1 MKLQF
6 VSAYCIMLAIG
17 LTLGACRQESKLVG
31 NLKFDNITLE
41 ESQHLF
47 ADNGKPH
54 AEVKVDFSFVKES
67 TDDKMKDSI
76 NHMLQTLVFGEK
88 FSTQTPQDAVRA
100 FTDNYFSTYRHDLEP
115 MYRDEV
121 ATSGS
126 EPDEVWYSYEREAQT
141 KVEYY
146 DKHLLTYRLYMEEFT
161 GGAHP
166 VYFTYFQNI
175 DLRTLKQIE
184 LNDLL
189 IGEYDEELTEMLIAQ
204 LMEDTGA
211 ETKDDL
217 EEMGYGTTAEIIP
230 TENFKL
236 APGGISFLYNIYEIA
251 PYVIGPVEIDLS
263 FKQLDPILN
272 TEYMIIKELKGK

>member
-1 MKLQF
+1 MKKQIVRTIIFILTF
-6 VSAYCIMLAIG
+6 CIFFSACK
-17 LTLGACRQESKLVG
+17 QESRLAG
-31 NLKFDNITLE
+31 NLKFDNITLK

-47 ADNGKPH
+47 DDASKPE
-54 AEVKVDFSFVKES
+54 AKMEIVFSFIKES
-67 TDDKMKDSI
+67 SDEKMKDSI
-76 NHMLQTLVFGEK
+76 NHILQKLVFGEK
-88 FSTQTPQDAVRA
+88 YVTQDPQQAMKLFA
-100 FTDNYFSTYRHDLEP
+100 DNYFSTYHKDLEP
-115 MYRDEV
+115 MYREESTNMGEKPNE
-121 ATSGS
+121 A
-126 EPDEVWYSYEREAQT
+126 WYSYEYETET

-146 DKHLLTYRLYMEEFT
+146 NKHLLTYRFYMQEFT

-189 IGEYDEELTEMLIAQ
+189 IGEYDDELTEMLIAQ
-204 LMEDTGA
+204 LMEDVGA
-211 ETKDDL
+211 STKEEL
-217 EEMGYGTTAEIIP
+217 EEYGYGTTADIIP

-236 APGGISFLYNIYEIA
+236 TPGGISFLYNIYEIA

-272 TEYMIIKELKGK
+272 TEYMIVKELRN

>member
-1 MKLQF
+1 MNKQIVRTF
-6 VSAYCIMLAIG
+6 CIMLTFGIFIS
-17 LTLGACRQESKLVG
+17 ACRQESRLAG
-31 NLKFDNITLE
+31 NLKFDIITLE

-47 ADNGKPH
+47 DDSSKPE
-54 AEVKVDFSFVKES
+54 AKMKIDFSFIKES
-67 TDDKMKDSI
+67 SDEKMKDSM
-76 NHMLQTLVFGEK
+76 NHMLQNLVFGEK
-88 FSTQTPQDAVRA
+88 YATQDPQKAVKLFA
-100 FTDNYFSTYRHDLEP
+100 DNYFSTYHKDLEP
-115 MYRDEV
+115 MYREENTEIGKDPNE
-121 ATSGS
+121 A
-126 EPDEVWYSYEREAQT
+126 WYSYEYETVT

-146 DKHLLTYRLYMEEFT
+146 NKHLLTYRFYMEEFT

-189 IGEYDEELTEMLIAQ
+189 VGEYDDELTEMLIAQ
-204 LMEDTGA
+204 LMKDVGA
-211 ETKDDL
+211 STKEEL
-217 EEMGYGTTAEIIP
+217 EEYGYGTTADIIP

-236 APGGISFLYNIYEIA
+236 TPGGISFLYNIYEIA

-272 TEYMIIKELKGK
+272 TEYMIVKELRN

>member
-6 VSAYCIMLAIG
+6 VSACSIMLVISLAF
-17 LTLGACRQESKLVG
+17 GACRQESKLAG

-47 ADNGKPH
+47 ADESKPH

-67 TDDKMKDSI
+67 TDEKMKDSI
-76 NHMLQTLVFGEK
+76 NHMLQALVLGEK
-88 FSTQTPQDAVRA
+88 FATQTPPDAVRA
-100 FTDNYFSTYRHDLEP
+100 FTDNYFAIYRHDLEP
-115 MYRDEV
+115 MYREEL
-121 ATSGS
+121 ASS
-126 EPDEVWYSYEREAQT
+126 HEEPSEVWYSYERETET

-146 DKHLLTYRLYMEEFT
+146 DKHLLTYRFYMEEFT

-189 IGEYDEELTEMLIAQ
+189 VGEYDEELTEMIIAQ

-211 ETKDDL
+211 ETKDEL
-217 EEMGYGTTAEIIP
+217 EEMGYGTTADIIP

-236 APGGISFLYNIYEIA
+236 TPGGISFLYNIYEIA
-251 PYVIGPVEIDLS
+251 PYVLGPVEVDLS
-263 FKQLDPILN
+263 FEKLDPILN
-272 TEYMIIKELKGK
+272 TEYMIVKELKGR

>member
-1 MKLQF
+1 MKKQIVITFF
-6 VSAYCIMLAIG
+6 VMLTFGIYFC
-17 LTLGACRQESKLVG
+17 ACKQESRLVG

-47 ADNGKPH
+47 DDASKPE
-54 AEVKVDFSFVKES
+54 AKMKINFSFIKES
-67 TDDKMKDSI
+67 SDEKMKDSV
-76 NHMLQTLVFGEK
+76 NHMLQKLVFGEK
-88 FSTQTPQDAVRA
+88 HATQDPQQAVRLFA
-100 FTDNYFSTYRHDLEP
+100 DNYFSTYHKDLEP
-115 MYRDEV
+115 MYREENTEMGE
-121 ATSGS
+121 A
-126 EPDEVWYSYEREAQT
+126 PNEVWYSYEYETET

-146 DKHLLTYRLYMEEFT
+146 NKHLLTYRFYMEEFT

-189 IGEYDEELTEMLIAQ
+189 IGEYDDELTEMLIAQ
-204 LMEDTGA
+204 LMEDVGA
-211 ETKDDL
+211 STKEEL
-217 EEMGYGTTAEIIP
+217 EEYGYGTTADIIQ

-236 APGGISFLYNIYEIA
+236 TPGGISFLYNIYEIA

-272 TEYMIIKELKGK
+272 TEYMVVKELRQ

>member
-1 MKLQF
+1 MRKQI
-6 VSAYCIMLAIG
+6 VSTFWIMLTFGIFLA
-17 LTLGACRQESKLVG
+17 ACKQESRLAG
-31 NLKFDNITLE
+31 NFKFDNITLE

-47 ADNGKPH
+47 NDDSKPQ
-54 AEVKVDFSFVKES
+54 AKMKINFSFVKES
-67 TDDKMKDSI
+67 SDEKMKDSV
-76 NHMLQTLVFGEK
+76 NHMLRGLVFGNK
-88 FSTQTPQDAVRA
+88 FSMEQPEQAARLYA
-100 FTDNYFSTYRHDLEP
+100 DNYFSTYHKDLEP
-115 MYRDEV
+115 MYREEN
-121 ATSGS
+121 AEMGE
-126 EPDEVWYSYEREAQT
+126 EPNEVWYSYEHETET

-146 DKHLLTYRLYMEEFT
+146 DKHLLTYRFYMEEFT

-166 VYFTYFQNI
+166 VNFTYFQNI

-204 LMEDTGA
+204 LMEDVGA
-211 ETKDDL
+211 STKEEL
-217 EEMGYGTTAEIIP
+217 EELGYGTTADIIP

-236 APGGISFLYNIYEIA
+236 TPGGISFLYNIYEIA

-272 TEYMIIKELKGK
+272 TEYMVVKELRQ